1 MKQEVLFCL
10 LLTISAGTCHGHG
23 VKGSYSNS
31 YSSSSA
37 SSSASSFSSSYSSGG
52 PVDPNIL
59 NDVYKNGNG
68 AFSAAAA
75 HADANGA
82 SANAGAGAYSGSFS
96 TSGAQAGHAVHLSS
110 GGQGGVLASA
120 GSFSGSG
127 SYSGSSQGCTTGC
140 GSNSDKNLLIDI
152 NGDGN
157 SGEKITIS
165 GIQPTIPDLDLN
177 EKGSAS
183 NSGSIQPQIP
193 GTIPVIVTAPQNK
206 HSGPGPAESKPQGT
220 YFINDFRVPDEYIPN
235 GGSGGSTFDLSKGGS
250 VINLNAGS
258 NAGHDQ
264 GTIIKNPYQGHFP
277 GPKGSIHDFKPAP
290 PGGGGPPAWAPE
302 QKPISVQPNHVHTDL
317 TNRVNAG
324 SNGISSDLIH
334 TFPGQPGSIYSS
346 KPASDIKPHIP
357 TSNIPVAVVPVPTI
371 STQPHQTVEDKIIPG
386 NGAFAVIGKLPG
398 PSGSIFTSV
407 SASQGSHNQNGA
419 GFVQVSVQPIT
430 GSYNKNP
437 LPSDIIN
444 QFPGKPGSIHDSKP
458 VAGSNCAGNQCI
470 YNKQEPQKGPGYI
483 QVPLVPVTETFNKHS
498 VKPDC
503 GTGACD
509 EYGGRLGCHGNDCFG
524 PGKKPSYINSGSI
537 SGANANSN
545 ANRESGNFNIE
556 FGKPTS
562 NEGPLCT
569 HGNCGGKQDNIN
581 INCVNGIC
589 EKNDNGIRIQLP
601 QPGVISVGI
610 VSDNKPVNFNPPEH
624 VPEVYPTPGSI
635 NFDINQRVPEYP
647 GTLCSGLQC
656 ILPPVPGSK
665 HVPGNTPTSG
675 CSGAYCISI
684 IPDNQE
690 KLNCQNGKCEN
701 RDKPVSNENPN
712 QENRNIY
719 SGSESNA
726 NAQST
731 KNQENINLDLNKQQ
745 PTHIDLP
752 IEVEIPVNTE
762 DEKENKLKEPV
773 PSIVPVQDNKPGSSM
788 DFLLPGNKPT
798 QHYHP
803 HINKPNGPDSNG
815 GYYSCTGSSCP
826 LPKHPGQVTPS
837 PTVQHST
844 TVAYPKQPYQP
855 NNKPNCGNK
864 PCDFPESY
872 PQYSQHQPNCNGKDC
887 TNLEPN
893 TNPICIGGAC
903 VYNNQP
909 QIPDAYKGAGGKD
922 RLFVPNYNQEL
933 PPIVT
938 PVIVK
943 DQPQDGPQTNFN
955 AGSQANAQANS
966 QNGFVSGSVIVEK
979 PDGLLIPVIDVQ
991 PPSINRPGYSCSGTE
1006 CGSLKPIHGGIINS
1020 GSRLGSSDVN
1030 FEGSNQGNAYPD
1042 YPERNVPGSGCS
1054 TGKCGANGGSQG
1066 SYSSSSNGLVQGNVH
1081 GGGCSTGN
1089 CGQGFIGGQFGSYSG
1104 SGSFGGVKG
1113 GCKTGSCGFQSSGSG
1128 SYSGSFSSSSSFGGS
1143 GSGSY
1148 GGGVKGGPSAG
1159 SYSSSGSGAGFEN
1172 GFPLLKELIN
1182 QSIKGGHSGSGSFS
1196 GSNSYSGSSASSH
1209 SSAYSS
1215 SGSFYAK

>member
-59 NDVYKNGNG
+59 NDVLKNGNA
-68 AFSAAAA
+68 AFSSAAA

-82 SANAGAGAYSGSFS
+82 SANAGAGAYSGSFA

-110 GGQGGVLASA
+110 GGQAGLSSS
-120 GSFSGSG
+120 GSFSSSG

-140 GSNSDKNLLIDI
+140 GSNSGAIKPAN
-152 NGDGN
+152 
-157 SGEKITIS
+157 
-165 GIQPTIPDLDLN
+165 LDLN
-177 EKGSAS
+177 LNGKGSSS
-183 NSGSIQPQIP
+183 NSGSIQTQVP
-193 GTIPVIVTAPQNK
+193 GTIPVIVTVPQNK
-206 HSGPGPAESKPQGT
+206 HSGPEESKPQGT
-220 YFINDFRVPDEYIPN
+220 YFINDFRVPDEYTPN
-235 GGSGGSTFDLSKGGS
+235 EGAGASTFDLSKGGS

-264 GTIIKNPYQGHFP
+264 GTIIQSKKPYQGHFP

-302 QKPISVQPNHVHTDL
+302 QNPISVQPNYVHTGA
-317 TNRVNAG
+317 TNQVNAG
-324 SNGISSDLIH
+324 SNGISLDLINS
-334 TFPGQPGSIYSS
+334 FPGSPGSIYNS
-346 KPASDIKPHIP
+346 KPAADIKPHIP
-357 TSNIPVAVVPVPTI
+357 SSNIPVAIVRVPTI
-371 STQPHQTVEDKIIPG
+371 STQPHQKVEDKIIPG
-386 NGAFAVIGKLPG
+386 NGALTVIGKLPG
-398 PSGSIFTSV
+398 PGGSIFTSV
-407 SASQGSHNQNGA
+407 STSQGSNNQNGA
-419 GFVQVSVQPIT
+419 GFVQVSVKPI
-430 GSYNKNP
+430 SDSSNKNP
-437 LPSDIIN
+437 LPFTDIIN
-444 QFPGKPGSIHDSKP
+444 QFPGKPGSIHESKP
-458 VAGSNCAGNQCI
+458 VAGFNCVGSQCI
-470 YNKQEPQKGPGYI
+470 YGKQEPQKGPGYV
-483 QVPLVPVTETFNKHS
+483 QLPLIPVTDTFNKHS
-498 VKPDC
+498 VTPDC
-503 GTGACD
+503 ASGTCD

-524 PGKKPSYINSGSI
+524 PGKKPSYIHSGSI

-556 FGKPTS
+556 FGKPLTPTY
-562 NEGPLCT
+562 EGTKCT
-569 HGNCGGKQDNIN
+569 HGNCAEKQDSNN

-589 EKNDNGIRIQLP
+589 QKIVPPGVSVQPP
-601 QPGVISVGI
+601 QPGLITVGI
-610 VSDNKPVNFNPPEH
+610 ISDNKPVNFNPPEQ
-624 VPEVYPTPGSI
+624 VPEVYPTPGRI
-635 NFDINQRVPEYP
+635 NFDINQRAPEYS

-656 ILPPVPGSK
+656 ILSPVSGNK
-665 HVPGNTPTSG
+665 HIPGNTPTSG

-684 IPDNQE
+684 IPDKQE
-690 KLNCQNGKCEN
+690 TLNCQNGKCQN

-731 KNQENINLDLNKQQ
+731 KNQENINLDLNK

-762 DEKENKLKEPV
+762 DQKENKLKEPV
-773 PSIVPVQDNKPGSSM
+773 PLILPVQDNKPGSSM
-788 DFLLPGNKPT
+788 DFLLPGNKPP

-803 HINKPNGPDSNG
+803 HINKPNGPATNN

-837 PTVQHST
+837 PTVQHPT
-844 TVAYPKQPYQP
+844 TIAYTKQPYQP

-864 PCDFPESY
+864 PCDVPESY
-872 PQYSQHQPNCNGKDC
+872 SPQYTQPPPSCNGKDC
-887 TNLEPN
+887 SNLELN
-893 TNPICIGGAC
+893 NNPICIGGAC
-903 VYNNQP
+903 VFSNQP

-922 RLFVPNYNQEL
+922 RLFVPYYNQEL

-943 DQPQDGPQTNFN
+943 DQPQGGSHTNFN
-955 AGSQANAQANS
+955 AGSQANAEAGS
-966 QNGFVSGSVIVEK
+966 QNGFVSGNVIVEK
-979 PDGLLIPVIDVQ
+979 PDGVLVPVVDVQ
-991 PPSINRPGYSCSGTE
+991 LPSINKPGYSCSGTG
-1006 CGSLKPIHGGIINS
+1006 CDVLKPVQVGTINS
-1020 GSRLGSSDVN
+1020 GSYTGSSGIS
-1030 FEGSNQGNAYPD
+1030 FEGSNQGNVYPD

-1054 TGKCGANGGSQG
+1054 SGTCGTNSGSQG

-1089 CGQGFIGGQFGSYSG
+1089 CGQGFIGGQSGSYSG
-1104 SGSFGGVKG
+1104 SGGFEGVKG